1 MVSSRTIYKYIIS
14 VLPGI
19 SGKISAKQKR
29 IQGKGIETIQKNPR
43 YFYDNSACAWMHA
56 VNKPEET
63 IKYKMDQISTV
74 ATFIPL
80 HIALHFTSALERI
93 PVLSLLGEYSIGSY
107 MCCLLQNTLFHILLS
122 AGLCSPHFFTNL
134 NSAGKVVKF
143 LAGLGE
149 KLEFDVKVV

>member
-1 MVSSRTIYKYIIS
+1 MVSSRTIYKCIIS
-14 VLPGI
+14 VLLGI

-63 IKYKMDQISTV
+63 IKYKMDQISSA

-93 PVLSLLGEYSIGSY
+93 PVLS
-107 MCCLLQNTLFHILLS
+107 
-122 AGLCSPHFFTNL
+122 
-134 NSAGKVVKF
+134 
-143 LAGLGE
+143 
-149 KLEFDVKVV
+149 